1 MANFNQTWHK
11 AFKSVQRRATSFS
24 KGDYNEITKIHWRNL
39 KIVCSRTTGPILT
52 KLGAMYLC
60 VKGIQV
66 FINNQPFNSQKCCF
80 VQMCLLIGTVSQLSV
95 LAHGPLVYASS
106 RSKIWIS
113 STWAF
118 FKSIKHFRLPL
129 LPDFFFNSWNGYT
142 VGYILSYTG

>member
-39 KIVCSRTTGPILT
+39 KIVCSRTTGPIST

-80 VQMCLLIGTVSQLSV
+80 VQMCLLIGTVSQLSI
-95 LAHGPLVYASS
+95 LAHGPLVYACSC
-106 RSKIWIS
+106 SKIWIS
-113 STWAF
+113 F
-118 FKSIKHFRLPL
+118 FKNINHFRLPL
-129 LPDFFFNSWNGYT
+129 SPNFFYSWNDYT
-142 VGYILSYTG
+142 VGYILSDIG